1 MTGAG
6 PERPELHPLNAE
18 PFEATLYHGSGSR
31 FGEFD
36 RRFLGKGTGGPDT
49 QGFYLSNDRDAARY
63 FARQCHTNA
72 LYVYTVAVALM
83 LPYRCFLAGLNNEGA
98 ATVHRD
104 AMAALYDGVIITN
117 GPKATL
123 FVMVFWPRCL
133 RIIDVEEVAG

>member
-36 RRFLGKGTGGPDT
+36 RRYLGKGTGGPDT

-63 FARQCHTNA
+63 FARQCHMGA
-72 LYVYTVAVALM
+72 LYVYTVTVSLM
-83 LPYRCFLAGLNNEGA
+83 LPLWCRRADLSNTSA
-98 ATVHRD
+98 ALVADQALRR
-104 AMAALYDGVIITN
+104 LYDGAVFPN
-117 GPKATL
+117 GPRHTL
-123 FVMVFWPRCL
+123 FAMVFWPRCL
-133 RIIDVEEVAG
+133 LVVNVDEVTG